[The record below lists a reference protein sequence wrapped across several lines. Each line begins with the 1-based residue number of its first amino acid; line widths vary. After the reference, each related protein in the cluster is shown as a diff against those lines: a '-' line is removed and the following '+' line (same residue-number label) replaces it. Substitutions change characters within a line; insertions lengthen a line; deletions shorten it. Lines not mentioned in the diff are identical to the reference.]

1 MTSLMQSERT
11 KRQAARQNS
20 AKMAISDARFGFYP
34 GMPLLCYRRKSPDQS
49 RLHCYMVGTARFERV
64 TPTTPR

>member
-1 MTSLMQSERT
+1 MTSLIQSKRT

-20 AKMAISDARFGFYP
+20 AKMAISDARLAFTQER
-34 GMPLLCYRRKSPDQS
+34 PLLCYKRKSPDQS

>member
-1 MTSLMQSERT
+1 MASLMQSKRT

-34 GMPLLCYRRKSPDQS
+34 GTAFALL
-49 RLHCYMVGTARFERV
+49 
-64 TPTTPR
+64 